1 MSDTTLSEF
10 TLEDLK
16 RVLLAA
22 AGAPDGAGL
31 DGDILDLSF
40 EDLGYDSIALL
51 ETVGHVERE
60 RGLSLEDSVVAEANT
75 PRLFLEFVNG
85 TVPVARA
92 S

>member
-1 MSDTTLSEF
+1 MTEF

-22 AGAPDGAGL
+22 AGAPEADL
-31 DGDILDLSF
+31 DSDILDLSF

-51 ETVGHVERE
+51 ETLGCVERE
-60 RGLSLEDSVVAEANT
+60 RGVSLDDSVVTEART

-85 TVPVARA
+85 TVPAQA
-92 S
+92 G

>member
-1 MSDTTLSEF
+1 MSGISETDF

-22 AGAPDGAGL
+22 AGLPEHGDL
-31 DGDILDLSF
+31 DGDILDLTF

-60 RGLSLEDSVVAEANT
+60 RGVSLDDSVVADAHT

-85 TVPVARA
+85 TVPAQAR
-92 S
+92 

>member
-1 MSDTTLSEF
+1 MTDTTLTEF

-22 AGAPDGAGL
+22 AGVADGADL
-31 DGDILDLSF
+31 DGDILDLTF

-51 ETVGHVERE
+51 ETVGCVERE
-60 RGLSLEDSVVAEANT
+60 RGLSLDDSVVGEAKT

-85 TVPVARA
+85 TVAA
-92 S
+92 KA